1 MEKLLSIVIP
11 VYNAEKYL
19 HLSIESVLKN
29 EYKNFELILIDDG
42 SLDSSFEICQHYA
55 NNDKRIS
62 VFRQKN
68 KGTSETRNRGLE
80 LAKGEYVAFLDSDD
94 WIDKDMYSYLISIL
108 EKNPDV
114 AYAECGKIWHYHTGE
129 KILHNKPEHIN
140 KIFSRTQALEVF
152 FYNELFHWGV
162 CDMVFRKSCIEGI
175 KFSGVYAEDMRFH
188 LKVFD
193 KNNRFFASDATDT
206 PKYHYNKQLDSNLM
220 SKSFNNNH
228 LTQLDFY
235 IEFKAIAEKYGLA
248 NLADKC
254 QAEICK
260 RLLSYSAKVTHL
272 KLDNHKDNSNKF
284 VKLAR
289 NNYRNFFKCKNL
301 NFPLKIDLTLFCAFP
316 KVMNLINI
324 KLV

>member
-19 HLSIESVLKN
+19 NLSIESVLKN
-29 EYKNFELILIDDG
+29 DYKNFELILIDDG
-42 SLDSSFEICQHYA
+42 SSDDSLKICKRFADQ
-55 NNDKRIS
+55 DKRIS
-62 VFRQKN
+62 VFTQKN
-68 KGTSETRNRGLE
+68 KGAAETRNRGLS
-80 LAKGEYVAFLDSDD
+80 LANGEYVAFLDADD

-108 EKNPDV
+108 EENPDV
-114 AYAECGKIWHYHTGE
+114 AYAECGKIWHYNTGE
-129 KILHNKPEHIN
+129 KMLHNKPEHIN
-140 KIFSRTQALEVF
+140 RMFSRAQALEVF

-175 KFSGVYAEDMRFH
+175 EFFGVYAEDMRFH

-193 KNNRFFASDATDT
+193 RNNRFFASDATDT
-206 PKYHYNKQLDSNLM
+206 PKYHYNKLLDSNLM

-228 LTQLDFY
+228 LAQLDFY
-235 IEFKAIAEKYGLA
+235 IEFKALAEKNGLE

-272 KLDNHKDNSNKF
+272 KLDNYKDNLKRF

-289 NNYRNFFKCKNL
+289 GNYSDFLKCKSL
-301 NFPLKIDLTLFCAFP
+301 NILLKVDLTLFCAFP
-316 KVMNLINI
+316 KIMNLINI
-324 KLV
+324 RLV